1 MARCSAL
8 LFFVLLLGTAVA
20 HAQENRYMVFFRD
33 KAGTAFSTAQPSAF
47 LSQRS
52 LARRAKNGVGVSE
65 ADLPVVRSYVEQIS
79 ATGVPVFYTTR
90 WLNGLL
96 VQTTPALA
104 AQIGTLPFVSRVEQV
119 APGGRLPSGRTKKIK
134 NKTNSGIA
142 PETLGQLSMLGMD
155 AMHAESVRGEG
166 VLIAVFDSGYQG
178 VDTAGPFAHLWSDQR
193 ISYTFDFVGNGAEV
207 FRYDDHGTEVF
218 SVISARSGTYTGG
231 APDAAF
237 HLYVT
242 EDVRSEYRIE
252 EYNWLFAA
260 ERADSA
266 GVDIIQSSL
275 GYNTFDD
282 AAMDYAKGDL
292 DGQTAIVS
300 QAAALALARG
310 MVVVA
315 SAGNEGNNAWQLV
328 TPPADVDGV
337 LAVGSVT
344 ANFTKSSFSSVGP
357 TADGRLKP
365 DVVALGSGTQVVRP
379 NGTNGFSSGTSL
391 AAPLVTSLAAGLL
404 QRFPQLT
411 VAKLYEAITA
421 TASQA
426 NQPNQLLGFGIPNYL
441 RMVSYLSPEAPDEEI
456 TIYPNPVSGAHVHVL
471 LKTVQQPVTVTVHE
485 LQGRVLQEE
494 SVFVSWQNNPLSIDL
509 SNLPAGMYLLV
520 VRAGAHSRTERIIK
534 Q

>member
-1 MARCSAL
+1 
-8 LFFVLLLGTAVA
+8 
-20 HAQENRYMVFFRD
+20 MVFFRD
-33 KAGTAFSTAQPSAF
+33 KSGSAFSTTQPQAF
-47 LSQRS
+47 LSPRS
-52 LARRAKNGVGVSE
+52 LTRRAKNGVEVSE
-65 ADLPVVRSYVEQIS
+65 ADLPVVRSYVEQVS

-90 WLNGLL
+90 WLNGAL

-104 AQIGTLPFVSRVEQV
+104 AQLSNLPFVLRVEQV
-119 APGGRLPSGRTKKIK
+119 APGARLSTGRSKKFKNRTD
-134 NKTNSGIA
+134 SGIA

-155 AMHAESVRGEG
+155 AMHTEEVRGEG

-178 VDTAGPFAHLWSDQR
+178 VNTAGPFQHLWTDQR
-193 ISYTFDFVGNGAEV
+193 IPYTFDFVGNATEV

-218 SVISARSGTYTGG
+218 SVISARSTTFTGG
-231 APDAAF
+231 APEATF

-242 EDVRSEYRIE
+242 EDVRNEYRIE

-282 AAMDYAKGDL
+282 ATMDYEKENM
-292 DGQTAIVS
+292 DGKTAIVS

-310 MVVVA
+310 MVVVV
-315 SAGNEGNNAWQLV
+315 SAGNEGNNSWQWV

-379 NGTNGFSSGTSL
+379 SGTNGFSSGTSL
-391 AAPLVTSLAAGLL
+391 AAPLVTSLVAGVL
-404 QRFPQLT
+404 QRFPTLT
-411 VAKLYEAITA
+411 VAQLYEAITS

-426 NQPNQLLGFGIPNYL
+426 DQPDQLLGFGIPNYN
-441 RMVSYLSPEAPDEEI
+441 RMVSYLTPDPPENEI
-456 TIYPNPVSGAHVHVL
+456 TIYPNPVSGEPVRVL

-485 LQGRVLQEE
+485 LQGRVLQQE
-494 SVFVSWQNNPLSIDL
+494 SVLVSWQNNPLSIDL
-509 SNLPAGMYLLV
+509 SNLPAGMYLLT
-520 VRAGAHSRTERIIK
+520 VRAGSHSRTERIIK